1 MKTHIG
7 NKKRR
12 LLNDYDKDI
21 VFEYFRLIKNKD
33 IEHLL
38 DLFAYDAV
46 VYEPF
51 SKLAGGLRGRS
62 AIESF
67 LKVAIMANDALKHDI
82 IIEKK
87 PHTTTIDD
95 NSANKDDNKVSCGKS
110 NSNKSIA
117 ALVTFE
123 RGDSATARFT
133 FELNPDDEDSNNSS
147 DRFFNSK
154 QKMIKTLHIQFIK

>member
-1 MKTHIG
+1 MKTHIR
-7 NKKRR
+7 NKKRS
-12 LLNDYDKDI
+12 LLSDDKDI

-33 IEHLL
+33 LEHLL

-67 LKVAIMANDALKHDI
+67 LKVAIMANDALKHEI

-87 PHTTTIDD
+87 PYTTTMDD
-95 NSANKDDNKVSCGKS
+95 TSGNKDDNTISYGKN
-110 NSNKSIA
+110 NSNKSIT

-123 RGDSATARFT
+123 RGESATARFT
-133 FELNPDDEDSNNSS
+133 FGLNSDDEDSNNSN

>member
-1 MKTHIG
+1 LKTHIR
-7 NKKRR
+7 NKKRS
-12 LLNDYDKDI
+12 LLSDDKDI

-33 IEHLL
+33 LEHLL

-67 LKVAIMANDALKHDI
+67 LKVAIMANDALKHEI

-87 PHTTTIDD
+87 TYTTTMDD
-95 NSANKDDNKVSCGKS
+95 TSGNKDDNTINYGK
-110 NSNKSIA
+110 NISNKSIT

-133 FELNPDDEDSNNSS
+133 FELNSDDEDSNNSS

-154 QKMIKTLHIQFIK
+154 QKMIKTLHIRFIK

>member
-1 MKTHIG
+1 M
-7 NKKRR
+7 
-12 LLNDYDKDI
+12 
-21 VFEYFRLIKNKD
+21 
-33 IEHLL
+33 EHLL

-51 SKLAGGLRGRS
+51 SKLAGGLRGIS
-62 AIESF
+62 AIKSF

-87 PHTTTIDD
+87 PQTTIHD
-95 NSANKDDNKVSCGKS
+95 NSGNKDDNNISYGK
-110 NSNKSIA
+110 NNNKSVA

-133 FELNPDDEDSNNSS
+133 FELNSDDEDNSS
-147 DRFFNSK
+147 DRVFNSK
-154 QKMIKTLHIQFIK
+154 QKKIKSLSIQFIK

>member
-1 MKTHIG
+1 M
-7 NKKRR
+7 
-12 LLNDYDKDI
+12 LSDDKDI

-33 IEHLL
+33 IEHLIN
-38 DLFAYDAV
+38 LFAYDAV

-67 LKVAIMANDALKHDI
+67 LKVAIMANDALKHEI

-87 PHTTTIDD
+87 PQTTTIYD
-95 NSANKDDNKVSCGKS
+95 NLGNKDDNKISYGKS
-110 NSNKSIA
+110 NSNKSIT

-133 FELNPDDEDSNNSS
+133 FELNSDDEDNYYSS
-147 DRFFNSK
+147 DRVFNSK

>member
-1 MKTHIG
+1 M
-7 NKKRR
+7 
-12 LLNDYDKDI
+12 LSDDKDI
-21 VFEYFRLIKNKD
+21 VFEYFRLIKNRD
-33 IEHLL
+33 LEHLL

-62 AIESF
+62 AIKSF

-87 PHTTTIDD
+87 PQTTMDD
-95 NSANKDDNKVSCGKS
+95 TSGNKDDNTISYGKN
-110 NSNKSIA
+110 NSNKSIT

-123 RGDSATARFT
+123 RGDSATARFS
-133 FELNPDDEDSNNSS
+133 FGLNSDDEDSNTSS
-147 DRFFNSK
+147 DRFSNSK

>member
-1 MKTHIG
+1 MKTRIR
-7 NKKRR
+7 NKKRS
-12 LLNDYDKDI
+12 LLSDDKDI

-33 IEHLL
+33 LEHLL

-67 LKVAIMANDALKHDI
+67 LKVAIMANDALKHEI

-87 PHTTTIDD
+87 PYTTIDD
-95 NSANKDDNKVSCGKS
+95 NSGNKDDNTISYGKN
-110 NSNKSIA
+110 NSNKSIN

-133 FELNPDDEDSNNSS
+133 FELNSDDEDSNNSG
-147 DRFFNSK
+147 DRVFHSK

>member
-1 MKTHIG
+1 M
-7 NKKRR
+7 
-12 LLNDYDKDI
+12 LSDDEDI

-33 IEHLL
+33 LEHLL

-67 LKVAIMANDALKHDI
+67 LKVAIMANDALKHEI

-87 PHTTTIDD
+87 PYPTTMDD
-95 NSANKDDNKVSCGKS
+95 TWGNKDDNTISYGKN
-110 NSNKSIA
+110 NSNKSIT
-117 ALVTFE
+117 ALVRFE
-123 RGDSATARFT
+123 RGESATGRFT
-133 FELNPDDEDSNNSS
+133 FELNSDDEDSNNRS

-154 QKMIKTLHIQFIK
+154 QKMIKTLRIQFIK